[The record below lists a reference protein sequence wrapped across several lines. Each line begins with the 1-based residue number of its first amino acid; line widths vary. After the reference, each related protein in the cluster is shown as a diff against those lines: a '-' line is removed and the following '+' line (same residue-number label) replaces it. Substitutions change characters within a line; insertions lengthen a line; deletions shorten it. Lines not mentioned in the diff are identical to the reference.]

1 MATDDFIMRT
11 LNLTPDQVLFL
22 STVIIKLFSI
32 SVAFYSRDLGNP
44 VSFKSP
50 FLLSSMTDEL
60 QRPHFLHAI

>member
-44 VSFKSP
+44 GQF
-50 FLLSSMTDEL
+50 
-60 QRPHFLHAI
+60 